1 MKCLWKRLYRNS
13 PSAWESRIQ
22 LGGENSLPPEFCA
35 VLHHAIFWPSADH
48 SLCSVCP
55 SRPANSAVVSLAFG
69 RYMLEPFFAPCAA
82 PVPAVKLVSL
92 LGYCK
97 YSPLLDRRFRSLS
110 APDRGH
116 LRGVIFWDN
125 GGIGALPPWPPK
137 IPWSKALVWGHYIL
151 QEGEWAFRPNGC
163 HSSCWPAGA
172 LGRGDCAKYGSRD
185 SSSIIEQMSLG
196 LRV

>member
-1 MKCLWKRLYRNS
+1 MGINLFAACDFFLTHLLRKAYEKDS
-13 PSAWESRIQ
+13 TGIHH
-22 LGGENSLPPEFCA
+22 
-35 VLHHAIFWPSADH
+35 LHGRAGFSWVGKIPLLLSFVQFYITPFFWPSADH
-48 SLCSVCP
+48 GLCSVCP

-97 YSPLLDRRFRSLS
+97 YSPLRDRRFQSLS
-110 APDRGH
+110 APDWGH

-137 IPWSKALVWGHYIL
+137 IP
-151 QEGEWAFRPNGC
+151 
-163 HSSCWPAGA
+163 
-172 LGRGDCAKYGSRD
+172 
-185 SSSIIEQMSLG
+185 
-196 LRV
+196 